1 MTWDP
6 DEREIPPMSAE
17 MFSTLVT
24 ARLRGSKEVEILA
37 GKGLQLQLKVRGQE
51 TTAQLERVYDR
62 YRANPE
68 AVSAIID
75 LYIDNL
81 VNGGNTERPG
91 NEKFQAVRGLLLP
104 RLMTSQQWM
113 SQRDNGLRLVIR
125 PIAGDLGA
133 GLVIDRGD
141 ELEYVQLDAIPE
153 WEIDSQSAY
162 DAAQE
167 NLARTSLDASYSA
180 NGQGV
185 ETLLVDHAP
194 NAAARV
200 MLRDRMFAWQALVG
214 GELVVGMPTHD
225 LLLGFARAHPA
236 FDELQAQVAEDAAAS
251 PNGLLG
257 TLLRVHEGALELL
270 A

>member
-1 MTWDP
+1 MTWDA

-24 ARLRGSKEVEILA
+24 ARLRGSKDVELVG
-37 GKGLQLQLKVRGQE
+37 GKGLQLQLNVRGQE
-51 TTAQLERVYDR
+51 TTAQLERVYER

-68 AVSAIID
+68 AVLAIID
-75 LYIDNL
+75 LYIDDL

-91 NEKFQAVRGLLLP
+91 NEKFLAVRGLLLP
-104 RLMTSQQWM
+104 RLLTSQQWM
-113 SQRDNGLRLVIR
+113 DKRDSGLRLVIR
-125 PIAGDLGA
+125 PIAEDLGA

-141 ELEYVQLDAIPE
+141 EFEYVQLDAIPE
-153 WEIDSQSAY
+153 WEIDPQSAY

-167 NLARTSLDASYSA
+167 NLARASLDAPYSA
-180 NGQGV
+180 NGQG
-185 ETLLVDHAP
+185 TAALLVDHSP

-200 MLRDRMFAWQALVG
+200 LLRERMAAWRAFVG
-214 GELVVGMPTHD
+214 GELIVGMPTHD
-225 LLLGFARAHPA
+225 LLLGFARTHPA
-236 FDELQAQVAEDAAAS
+236 FDDLRAQVAEDAEAS
-251 PNGLLG
+251 SNGLLG